1 MSLPV
6 RTRRT
11 VGDSYA
17 GHDTGNVDRAD
28 DENEGIHPV
37 SSFHGLGGLVSRD
50 SLFLACF
57 LDLPNSTKSTTPI
70 YSFSSR

>member
-1 MSLPV
+1 MSLSV

-57 LDLPNSTKSTTPI
+57 
-70 YSFSSR
+70 